1 MPAYTTQYTQL
12 DFNAATAVMTV
23 RVDYLNSN
31 LDVLSTKDFRITLP
45 VDSLGNV
52 PTGVQLDDLV
62 NERITRET
70 AIVPTS
76 WTIPVTG
83 VTNAEE
89 IIGATDSIEPS
100 EGIPVLIVPVG
111 SSTGFTASIL
121 IATTPDAVALTETI
135 ARADVMAPGDFVAG
149 DFILD
154 NGNVNGA
161 SLTRIR
167 GISGGAFTDDV
178 EIAMDNTTVPAP
190 VLSAYPYVFQDPL
203 PEGADFNDY
212 IGQYY
217 ITHDPITISGSY
229 AIAVFNY

>member
-1 MPAYTTQYTQL
+1 
-12 DFNAATAVMTV
+12 
-23 RVDYLNSN
+23 
-31 LDVLSTKDFRITLP
+31 
-45 VDSLGNV
+45 
-52 PTGVQLDDLV
+52 
-62 NERITRET
+62 
-70 AIVPTS
+70 
-76 WTIPVTG
+76 
-83 VTNAEE
+83 
-89 IIGATDSIEPS
+89 
-100 EGIPVLIVPVG
+100 
-111 SSTGFTASIL
+111 L